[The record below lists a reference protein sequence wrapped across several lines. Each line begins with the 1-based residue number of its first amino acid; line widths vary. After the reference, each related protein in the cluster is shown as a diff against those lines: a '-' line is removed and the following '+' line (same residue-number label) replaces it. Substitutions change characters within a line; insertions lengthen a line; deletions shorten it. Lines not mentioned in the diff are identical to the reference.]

1 MIKCNNYDYADHRQA
16 AAHFAALSI
25 RASDPVLM
33 IAYARIAQSYATL
46 ADTIDRMPPLNG
58 GLESSMPPRAH
69 PGRWMLPPR
78 NREPVP
84 TYELAGQSE
93 LMRPAEPQ

>member
-1 MIKCNNYDYADHRQA
+1 MIKRKNYDHADHRQA

-33 IAYARIAQSYATL
+33 IAYARIAHSYATL
-46 ADTIDRMPPLNG
+46 ADTVNRMPALNR
-58 GLESSMPPRAH
+58 GLESSMRPRAH

-78 NREPVP
+78 NRQPVH
-84 TYELAGQSE
+84 TYELAGQRQ
-93 LMRPAEPQ
+93 LVRPAEHQ